1 MKLSSLLAGIGIE
14 AVDGAF
20 TQISGA
26 SDPEIRSVHYRSQ
39 SVTPGGLFIAI
50 PGLRTDGHTF
60 IGDAVARGAA
70 AIIAERAVDTGV
82 PCVRVTDSRKAL
94 AQISAGFYQTPTN
107 ALSVIGITGT
117 NGKTTATYL
126 VESMLIAA
134 GKLPGVVGTINYRF
148 AGKTFE
154 NPVTTPESL
163 DLQRILA
170 DMGRSGVTHV
180 TLEVSSHAIDLSR
193 IEGCGFDVAAFTNLS
208 QDHLDYHGSLGK
220 YWACKQRLFTEYL
233 EKGFKKDKAVAVIN
247 GGNAFG
253 RELIQRLRTSFP
265 NRAVIS
271 YGVTGESQVHPV
283 DYIQNGSGIRGQIT
297 TPAGSFSFRSTLV
310 GQYNLENILCA
321 TGIGLALALP
331 LSAIRDGISLLPNV
345 PGRLEPVNNQTG
357 RFIFV
362 DYAHTP
368 DAMDNVLTAL
378 SALKKGGRL
387 ICVFGCGGD
396 RDRAKRPIMGKI
408 AAGHADVVVV
418 TSDNPRTEDP
428 ERIIEEIVTGIQRAK
443 ASLVSAADLATVRKG
458 CGYVVAPDRKQA
470 IRLGLMASSAGD
482 ILLIAGKGH
491 ETYQILGTEKVAF
504 DDREEALTA
513 LSELEKRGRIN

>member
-1 MKLSSLLAGIGIE
+1 MKLSSLLAGMKIDFVE
-14 AVDGAF
+14 SAF
-20 TQISGA
+20 TSISSA

-39 SVTPGGLFIAI
+39 SVTPGGLFVAI
-50 PGLRTDGHTF
+50 HGHTVDGHAF
-60 IGDAVARGAA
+60 IGDAVERGAV
-70 AIIAERAVDTGV
+70 AIIAERTIDTGV
-82 PCVRVTDSRKAL
+82 PCVSVADSRKAL
-94 AQISAGFYQTPTN
+94 AQISAGFFQTPTN

-117 NGKTTATYL
+117 NGKTTTTYL

-134 GKLPGVVGTINYRF
+134 GKVPGVVGTINYRY

-180 TLEVSSHAIDLSR
+180 ALEVSSHAIDLSR
-193 IEGCGFDVAAFTNLS
+193 IEGCGFDVAAFTNLT
-208 QDHLDYHGSLGK
+208 QDHLDYHGTLEN

-233 EKGFKKDKAVAVIN
+233 EKGVKKDKAVAVIN

-265 NRAVIS
+265 NRGVIS

-283 DYIQNGSGIRGQIT
+283 DYIQNSSGIQGQIS
-297 TPAGSFSFRSTLV
+297 TPAGGFSFRSALV

-321 TGIGLALALP
+321 TGIGIALSLP
-331 LSAIRDGISLLPNV
+331 LSAIHDGISLLPNV
-345 PGRLEPVNNQTG
+345 PGRLEPVNNKTG

-368 DAMDNVLTAL
+368 DALENVLMAL
-378 SALKKGGRL
+378 SALKKEGRL

-396 RDRAKRPIMGKI
+396 RDRSKRSIMGKI

-418 TSDNPRTEDP
+418 TSDNPRTEAP
-428 ERIIEEIVTGIQRAK
+428 ERIIDDIVSGIQQEDAV
-443 ASLVSAADLATVRKG
+443 LLTVADLAAVKKR

-470 IRLGLMASSAGD
+470 IRLGLRASGASD

-491 ETYQILGTEKVAF
+491 ETYQILATEKIVF
-504 DDREEALTA
+504 DDRAEVLTA
-513 LSELEKRGRIN
+513 LSELKKEVA